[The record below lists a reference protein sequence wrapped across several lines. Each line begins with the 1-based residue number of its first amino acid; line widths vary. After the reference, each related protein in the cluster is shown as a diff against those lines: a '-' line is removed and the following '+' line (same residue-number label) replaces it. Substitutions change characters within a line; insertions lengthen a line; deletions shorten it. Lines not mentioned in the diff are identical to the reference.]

1 MGVRQAALGI
11 LWGCWA
17 VFFLYM
23 LAHHIQ
29 VRRKRGPEPPPPRT
43 GELRAPIS
51 MLGLFLEGVGVF
63 LSFWKPRPLAEIPVA
78 AALVAIPLA
87 LLSAALGCAA
97 IRRLGMQWR
106 IKAVVTQ
113 SHQLVTSGAYSFVRH
128 PILLAFF
135 GLTFATG
142 LLRATPGR
150 LALAIVIFLAGTE
163 IRVRAEDR
171 LLQRRFGEEF
181 ERYRSKVP
189 AYLPFLR

>member
-1 MGVRQAALGI
+1 MGLRQAALGI
-11 LWGCWA
+11 VWGCWA
-17 VFFLYM
+17 AFFLNM
-23 LAHHIQ
+23 LAHHIE
-29 VRRKRGPEPPPPRT
+29 VRLRRGAEPPPPRS
-43 GELRAPIS
+43 GEFRAPIS
-51 MLGLFLEGVGVF
+51 MLGLFLEGIGVF
-63 LSFWKPRPLAEIPVA
+63 LSFWNPRPLAEIPAAAAIVAIA
-78 AALVAIPLA
+78 AALP
-87 LLSAALGCAA
+87 STALGCLA

-113 SHQLVTSGAYSFVRH
+113 DHELVTSGPYAFVRH
-128 PILLAFF
+128 PVLLAFF

-142 LLRATPGR
+142 LLLAPPGR
-150 LALAIVIFLAGTE
+150 LVLAVVVFLAGTE